1 MLWLYPR
8 KLAQI
13 LCSFSLSYHHAAIDE
28 VVNSLSSLD
37 NQRCYHPIT
46 FRLLSDIPSPL
57 RYPIS
62 AYGHPVLFHSIAVYL
77 IAAYF
82 IPLLLISSHR
92 RYFIPLL
99 LISSH
104 RRFSCWSND
113 QQGVYFT
120 LYQPYSASLTSYKVN
135 LQCLGEAMITAD
147 LEEKSMCRPI
157 RD

>member
-13 LCSFSLSYHHAAIDE
+13 LCSFSLSYHHAAIDG

-92 RYFIPLL
+92 RFA
-99 LISSH
+99 
-104 RRFSCWSND
+104 CWSND
-113 QQGVYFT
+113 QQVVYFT